1 MENQPVYSQNLA
13 QRKAVGA
20 VAYLVFLTAVI
31 IGVGGLVV
39 LLAQVFIEGVPW
51 LSWDF
56 LTNYP
61 SRKAELAGIRAAIL
75 GTLWLMV
82 FVGIFT
88 IPVGVGSAI
97 YLEEYAPKNRLTRII
112 EINIGN
118 LAGVPSVV
126 YGLLGLALFV
136 QWLSMGRS
144 ILSAALTL
152 GLLVLPIVIL
162 ASREAIRSVPSSHR
176 QAAFALGAT
185 KWDVVRSVVLPSA
198 VPGILTGTILAMSR
212 AIGEAAPIIFI
223 SALVYLTFDP
233 TSPLD
238 RFTVLPIQIFAWV
251 NEPREEY
258 RGLAAAGIIVPV
270 GHPAGHERHSHL
282 PPQQVPTS
290 GRGLGCPKS
299 RCVHKA
305 QVRAAVSSNVSQ
317 KPVGPIPTLHGRV
330 HGDLWPRVRRDRRHH
345 GRPTIRWRR
354 HQPRHRPDV
363 RFDCRRDDIFAGP
376 RLRRPH

>member
-1 MENQPVYSQNLA
+1 MESRSVHSQNMA
-13 QRKAVGA
+13 FRKTLGA
-20 VAYLVFLTAVI
+20 VAYVVFLAAVVV
-31 IGVGGLVV
+31 GVGGLAV
-39 LLAQVFIEGVPW
+39 LLIQVFVEGAPW

-56 LTNYP
+56 LSNYP
-61 SRKAELAGIRAAIL
+61 SRFPEQAGIRAAIL
-75 GTLWLMV
+75 GTLWLMA
-82 FVGIFT
+82 FVAVFT
-88 IPVGVGSAI
+88 IPVGVGAAI
-97 YLEEYAPKNRLTRII
+97 YLEEYAPRNRLTRLI

-152 GLLVLPIVIL
+152 ALLVLPIVIL

-212 AIGEAAPIIFI
+212 AIGEAAPVIFI
-223 SALVYLTFDP
+223 SALVFLTFDP

-251 NEPREEY
+251 NQPQEEY
-258 RGLAAAGIIVPV
+258 RGLAAAGIIVLL
-270 GHPAGHERHSHL
+270 AIL
-282 PPQQVPTS
+282 
-290 GRGLGCPKS
+290 LGMNAIAIYLRNKYQ
-299 RCVHKA
+299 R
-305 QVRAAVSSNVSQ
+305 RAE
-317 KPVGPIPTLHGRV
+317 
-330 HGDLWPRVRRDRRHH
+330 D
-345 GRPTIRWRR
+345 
-354 HQPRHRPDV
+354 
-363 RFDCRRDDIFAGP
+363 
-376 RLRRPH
+376 

>member
-39 LLAQVFIEGVPW
+39 LLAQVFIEGIPW

-258 RGLAAAGIIVPV
+258 RGLAAAGIIVLL
-270 GHPAGHERHSHL
+270 AIL
-282 PPQQVPTS
+282 
-290 GRGLGCPKS
+290 LGMNAIAIFLRNKYQ
-299 RCVHKA
+299 R
-305 QVRAAVSSNVSQ
+305 RAE
-317 KPVGPIPTLHGRV
+317 
-330 HGDLWPRVRRDRRHH
+330 D
-345 GRPTIRWRR
+345 
-354 HQPRHRPDV
+354 
-363 RFDCRRDDIFAGP
+363 
-376 RLRRPH
+376 